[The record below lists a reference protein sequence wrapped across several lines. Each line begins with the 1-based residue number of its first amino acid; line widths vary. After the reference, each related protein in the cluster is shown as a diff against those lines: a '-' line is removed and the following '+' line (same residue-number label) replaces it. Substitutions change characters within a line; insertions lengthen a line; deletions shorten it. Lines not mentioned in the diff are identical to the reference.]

1 MTAIVAAIGDA
12 VQFRAVDA
20 IARNLWSQSM
30 KHQIV
35 GRYRGFVIE
44 ARIEQRTARSS
55 DGVALRYRVSWS
67 LRTVTSKQKIIGDFA
82 DPVIYDSDSIAL
94 TCVDR
99 AARAFI
105 DAMLA
110 DGFERLSRFDGQIYS
125 HRFTCAS
132 LR

>member
-1 MTAIVAAIGDA
+1 
-12 VQFRAVDA
+12 
-20 IARNLWSQSM
+20 M

-44 ARIEQRTARSS
+44 ARIELRTARSP

-67 LRTVTSKQKIIGDFA
+67 LRTGRSKEKIIGDFA
-82 DPVIYDSDSIAL
+82 DPVIYDSDSIVL

-105 DAMLA
+105 DAMLV
-110 DGFERLSRFDGQIYS
+110 DGFERASLSRFDGQIYS
-125 HRFTCAS
+125 QRFDVC
-132 LR
+132 

>member
-1 MTAIVAAIGDA
+1 
-12 VQFRAVDA
+12 
-20 IARNLWSQSM
+20 M

-67 LRTVTSKQKIIGDFA
+67 LRTVTSKQTIIGDFA

-94 TCVDR
+94 TCADR

>member
-1 MTAIVAAIGDA
+1 
-12 VQFRAVDA
+12 
-20 IARNLWSQSM
+20 M

-35 GRYRGFVIE
+35 GRYRGFVTE
-44 ARIEQRTARSS
+44 ARIELRTARSP

-67 LRTVTSKQKIIGDFA
+67 LRIGRSKEKIIGDFA

-105 DAMLA
+105 DAMLV
-110 DGFERLSRFDGQIYS
+110 DGFERASLSRFDGQIYS
-125 HRFTCAS
+125 QRFDVC
-132 LR
+132 

>member
-1 MTAIVAAIGDA
+1 
-12 VQFRAVDA
+12 
-20 IARNLWSQSM
+20 M

-44 ARIEQRTARSS
+44 ARIELRTARSP
-55 DGVALRYRVSWS
+55 DGVALKYRVSWS
-67 LRTVTSKQKIIGDFA
+67 LRKVRSKQKIIGDFA

-110 DGFERLSRFDGQIYS
+110 DGFERASLSRFDGQIYS
-125 HRFTCAS
+125 QRFDVC
-132 LR
+132 

>member
-1 MTAIVAAIGDA
+1 
-12 VQFRAVDA
+12 
-20 IARNLWSQSM
+20 M

-44 ARIEQRTARSS
+44 ARMEPRTVRSS

-67 LRTVTSKQKIIGDFA
+67 LRTVTSKQKVIGDYA

-94 TCVDR
+94 ICVDR
-99 AARAFI
+99 SARAFI

-110 DGFERLSRFDGQIYS
+110 DAFDLTSG
-125 HRFTCAS
+125 RM
-132 LR
+132 LKL

>member
-1 MTAIVAAIGDA
+1 V
-12 VQFRAVDA
+12 R
-20 IARNLWSQSM
+20 
-30 KHQIV
+30 
-35 GRYRGFVIE
+35 
-44 ARIEQRTARSS
+44 
-55 DGVALRYRVSWS
+55 
-67 LRTVTSKQKIIGDFA
+67 SKQKIIGDFA

-125 HRFTCAS
+125 QRFDVC
-132 LR
+132 